1 MEQFVNIVLVSASSW
16 PIYTTTSEGPMRKMD
31 LTEDQTKILK
41 ALNTLTEPAG
51 CKLIGEAADMPWRSV
66 MAKLRGLKKEE
77 LVESPDKGVYIISDK
92 GKAAIS

>member
-1 MEQFVNIVLVSASSW
+1 MVLTAEQ
-16 PIYTTTSEGPMRKMD
+16 T
-31 LTEDQTKILK
+31 QILK

-51 CKLIGEAADMPWRSV
+51 CKVIGEAAEMPWRTV